1 MMKNVFGFS
10 TALSTGGDFVPIA
23 KFDARAGRIHRIDR
37 VDTGG
42 GFESRAVDIT
52 QSFKAVFDFEHVE
65 VGWIHFPVGSPPDFA
80 LVPMGSR
87 LPDRPT
93 PKHKNGLRMMIKL
106 SRDCGGDRPIREFAG
121 TSKAFLSG
129 IESAYLAYADEKDKN
144 PGKLPVF
151 VLEKTTPITTGSGEK
166 SSTNYHPSFRLV
178 GWASRGDLTFVPKA
192 TPPTQGPQQPL
203 ANGAMPPSTGSTR
216 AQAPSQEDVTDDD
229 FG

>member
-1 MMKNVFGFS
+1 
-10 TALSTGGDFVPIA
+10 
-23 KFDARAGRIHRIDR
+23 
-37 VDTGG
+37 
-42 GFESRAVDIT
+42 
-52 QSFKAVFDFEHVE
+52 VFDFEHVE

-80 LVPMGSR
+80 LVPMGSQ

-106 SRDCGGDRPIREFAG
+106 ARDCGGDRPIREFAG

-129 IESAYLAYADEKDKN
+129 IESAYLAYAAEKDKN

-151 VLEKTTPITTGSGEK
+151 VLEKTAPIQTGSGEK

-178 GWASRGDLTFVPKA
+178 GWAPRGDLTFVPKA
-192 TPPTQGPQQPL
+192 APPTQGPQQPL
-203 ANGAMPPSTGSTR
+203 VNGATPPSAGSTR
-216 AQAPSQEDVTDDD
+216 AQAPSQEEAMTND

>member
-1 MMKNVFGFS
+1 MVNVFGFS
-10 TALSTGGDFVPIA
+10 TAPSTGGDFTPIA

-65 VGWIHFPVGSPPDFA
+65 VGWIYFPVGSPPEFA
-80 LVPMGSR
+80 LVPMGSQ

-129 IESAYLAYADEKDKN
+129 IESAYLAYAADKDKN

-151 VLEKTTPITTGSGEK
+151 VLEKTTSIKTGSGEN

-178 GWASRGDLTFVPKA
+178 GWVPRGDLTFVPKA
-192 TPPTQGPQQPL
+192 TPPTQGPHQPG
-203 ANGAMPPSTGSTR
+203 ANGVMPPSTGSTR
-216 AQAPSQEDVTDDD
+216 AQAPSEEEAMADE